1 MSSYAASF
9 NPPED
14 QREFTTVITQS
25 PISDKRP
32 AATVTPSRRK
42 KAKKFVDTTKK
53 LSNMGNMYGVMLKR
67 GFALLFCELGNNSDA
82 LNYRNPG
89 SCKKCWATKFE
100 KGKYFCFVYIV
111 YLIIILII
119 LTNFVFLT
127 DLKNNA
133 FGDDFPIVTLFPK
146 RRNTE
151 QDGDAFIRQKVSE
164 NFGMNA
170 YMCILNEG
178 EDNSDNLKKVAESVC
193 QVMNK
198 YAANCLN
205 NANPV
210 EYCGDISANVP
221 DSQR

>member
-1 MSSYAASF
+1 MASNTDDASYPKMSSYAASF

-25 PISDKRP
+25 PISNKRP
-32 AATVTPSRRK
+32 AATVTPSRQK

-100 KGKYFCFVYIV
+100 KDKYFCFVYIV

-119 LTNFVFLT
+119 LTNFFNRF
-127 DLKNNA
+127 KIM
-133 FGDDFPIVTLFPK
+133 FW
-146 RRNTE
+146 
-151 QDGDAFIRQKVSE
+151 
-164 NFGMNA
+164 
-170 YMCILNEG
+170 
-178 EDNSDNLKKVAESVC
+178 
-193 QVMNK
+193 
-198 YAANCLN
+198 
-205 NANPV
+205 
-210 EYCGDISANVP
+210 
-221 DSQR
+221 